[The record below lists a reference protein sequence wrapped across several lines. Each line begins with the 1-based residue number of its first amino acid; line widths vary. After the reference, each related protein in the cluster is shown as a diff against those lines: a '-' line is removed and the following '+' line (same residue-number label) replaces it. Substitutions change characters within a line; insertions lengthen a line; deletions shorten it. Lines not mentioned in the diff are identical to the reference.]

1 MLSVADVPSYAVM
14 MVNAAAHIVVWL
26 SVIAV
31 IAAILVGSRT
41 TDKLAEALWRDD
53 QPSNDHN
60 SHNE

>member
-1 MLSVADVPSYAVM
+1 MLSVADVPSYAIM
-14 MVNAAAHIVVWL
+14 MLNAAAHIVVWL

-41 TDKLAEALWRDD
+41 TDRLVEAMWQDD
-53 QPSNDHN
+53 QHSNDRN